1 MRLKQLLVFGL
12 ISALH
17 VGATAAEPGAL
28 GERYASTCASC
39 HGTNGVPL
47 GEIVPGLAGQQKDA
61 IVKAMNEFKTGKRPA
76 TIMHQIAKGYS
87 DQQIELVAAYF
98 AAQKK

>member
-1 MRLKQLLVFGL
+1 MRLKHMLVFGMVAA
-12 ISALH
+12 IQAAAS
-17 VGATAAEPGAL
+17 AAEPGSL

-47 GEIVPGLAGQQKDA
+47 GEVVPKLAGMPKDD
-61 IVKAMNEFKTGKRPA
+61 IVNTMREFKQGKRDA

-87 DQQIELVAAYF
+87 DQQIELLAAYF

>member
-1 MRLKQLLVFGL
+1 MQLKHMLVLGAMA
-12 ISALH
+12 ALH
-17 VGATAAEPGAL
+17 VGAAAAEPGAL

-47 GEIVPGLAGQQKDA
+47 GEIVPGLAGQSRDA
-61 IVKAMNEFKTGKRPA
+61 IVKAMKEFKTGKRDA